1 MGEMKSR
8 LRHAQMRK
16 LRVVA
21 AGGLVATGVA
31 LPGLATRTAGAAEP
45 VDLSSVTA
53 VAIASGQRATVSTAG
68 LAAVSDFFDGVG
80 PVTEAKVDGQGGGQ
94 SFASLPY
101 PGQTIM
107 QYPAYVALATN
118 GQAVPGYP
126 FYVAANPG
134 EPDQKQGDPSG
145 TYFIEAKAAKD
156 AAGGVARLRGAGGDA
171 LQAGSVSTTS
181 INIVDG
187 KLVSTAESVTDGLA
201 LGPLKLGSVHSRS
214 VTTYAPGDG
223 EPTTTTEL
231 RLDGG
236 VVNDQ
241 RFSIGPN
248 GLTVTQ
254 QGVPVPVSQ
263 GVESLNAALKPQG
276 MSIRFLDPEKIVGGG
291 QSATVEVAMNHEL
304 PGGGSGV
311 VRLRVGQVTTAIV
324 PGGDLLSHPSEPAA
338 SEPAPQPSATTSPAP
353 GPAPEPT
360 AAADQAPSPAGAA
373 FGSAS
378 GPAPAADFTLPTS
391 SATLG
396 GGSTGALSGEPTATP
411 DLAAASPEV
420 AVTTPPAGAQTVRAG
435 RLAATAAPRAVDGV
449 YAAVAWATI
458 AVLALS
464 LIWRQGAR
472 KWTS

>member
-1 MGEMKSR
+1 M
-8 LRHAQMRK
+8 
-16 LRVVA
+16 A
-21 AGGLVATGVA
+21 AGGLVASGVA
-31 LPGLATRTAGAAEP
+31 LPGLTVRTAGAAEP
-45 VDLSSVTA
+45 LDLSSVTA

-80 PVTEAKVDGQGGGQ
+80 PVTEAKVDGQAGGL

-156 AAGGVARLRGAGGDA
+156 AAGGVARLRAAGGDA

-181 INIVDG
+181 INVVDG

-201 LGPLKLGSVHSRS
+201 LGALKLGSVHSRS
-214 VTTYAPGDG
+214 VTTYVPGDAD
-223 EPTTTTEL
+223 PTTTTEL
-231 RLDGG
+231 HVDGG

-241 RFSIGPN
+241 RFSVGPN
-248 GLTVTQ
+248 GLTVTSAA
-254 QGVPVPVSQ
+254 GVPVPVSQ

-276 MSIRFLDPEKIVGGG
+276 MAIRFLDPEKIVGGG
-291 QSATVEVAMNHEL
+291 QSATVEIAMNREL
-304 PGGGSGV
+304 PGGGTGV
-311 VRLRVGQVTTAIV
+311 VRLRIGQVTTAIV
-324 PGGDLLSHPSEPAA
+324 PGGDLLAHPEEPAA
-338 SEPAPQPSATTSPAP
+338 SEPVPQPQPQADN
-353 GPAPEPT
+353 GPATGPTPEPAT
-360 AAADQAPSPAGAA
+360 AHADRSASSAAAFDSAAGA
-373 FGSAS
+373 
-378 GPAPAADFTLPTS
+378 APAADFTLPTS
-391 SATLG
+391 SAALG
-396 GGSTGALSGEPTATP
+396 VGSAGATTGETASPEPTAAPPEVALTQP
-411 DLAAASPEV
+411 PAGGPALRRTGLAAA
-420 AVTTPPAGAQTVRAG
+420 AI
-435 RLAATAAPRAVDGV
+435 PRAVDGV

-464 LIWRQGAR
+464 LIWRKGAS

>member
-1 MGEMKSR
+1 M
-8 LRHAQMRK
+8 
-16 LRVVA
+16 A
-21 AGGLVATGVA
+21 AGGLVATGVT
-31 LPGLATRTAGAAEP
+31 LPGLATRTAGAAET
-45 VDLSSVTA
+45 VDLSSLTA

-68 LAAVSDFFDGVG
+68 LAAVSDFFDGIG
-80 PVTEAKVDGQGGGQ
+80 PVTEAKLDGQAGGL

-107 QYPAYVALATN
+107 QYPAYVALAAN

-134 EPDQKQGDPSG
+134 EPDQKQGDPTG

-156 AAGGVARLRGAGGDA
+156 AAGGVARLRGAGGGDA
-171 LQAGSVSTTS
+171 AQAGSMSTTS
-181 INIVDG
+181 IGVVDG
-187 KLVSTAESVTDGLA
+187 KVVSTAESVTDGLA

-214 VTTYAPGDG
+214 VTTYAPGDA
-223 EPTTTTEL
+223 EPATTTEL

-241 RFSIGPN
+241 RFSLGPN

-276 MSIRFLDPEKIVGGG
+276 LALRFLEPEKIAGGG
-291 QSATVEVAMNHEL
+291 QSATVEVDITREL
-304 PGGGSGV
+304 PGGGSGI

-324 PGGDLLSHPSEPAA
+324 PGGDFLASHPSEPASSA
-338 SEPAPQPSATTSPAP
+338 PVSEPSPPDSPAP
-353 GPAPEPT
+353 GAAPEP
-360 AAADQAPSPAGAA
+360 AAASGADEGPSPVATSAA
-373 FGSAS
+373 FDAGS
-378 GPAPAADFTLPTS
+378 GGTAPAADFTLPTS

-396 GGSTGALSGEPTATP
+396 VGSAGAASSEPEATSGVAATP
-411 DLAAASPEV
+411 PEV
-420 AVTTPPAGAQTVRAG
+420 AVATPEAGGRAGRRAG
-435 RLAATAAPRAVDGV
+435 RLAATTAPRAVDGV

>member
-1 MGEMKSR
+1 
-8 LRHAQMRK
+8 
-16 LRVVA
+16 
-21 AGGLVATGVA
+21 
-31 LPGLATRTAGAAEP
+31 
-45 VDLSSVTA
+45 
-53 VAIASGQRATVSTAG
+53 
-68 LAAVSDFFDGVG
+68 
-80 PVTEAKVDGQGGGQ
+80 
-94 SFASLPY
+94 FASLPY

-134 EPDQKQGDPSG
+134 EPDQKQADPTG
-145 TYFIEAKAAKD
+145 TYLIEAKAAKD
-156 AAGGVARLRGAGGDA
+156 AAGGVARLRAAGGDTA
-171 LQAGSVSTTS
+171 QVGSVSTTS
-181 INIVDG
+181 IGLVDG
-187 KLVSTAESVTDGLA
+187 KLVSTAESVTDGLS

-214 VTTYAPGDG
+214 VTTYVPGEA

-231 RLDGG
+231 HLDGG
-236 VVNDQ
+236 VINDQ
-241 RFSIGPN
+241 RFSVGPN

-276 MSIRFLDPEKIVGGG
+276 MSIRFLSPEKIVGGG
-291 QSATVEVAMNHEL
+291 QSATIEVAMNHEL

-324 PGGDLLSHPSEPAA
+324 PGGDLLTHPSEPAS
-338 SEPAPQPSATTSPAP
+338 SEPAPSTANSPPP

-360 AAADQAPSPAGAA
+360 AAAAQASEPAASA
-373 FGSAS
+373 FEAAS

-396 GGSTGALSGEPTATP
+396 GGSTGALGGEPTPTP
-411 DLAAASPEV
+411 ELAAPPSGV
-420 AVTTPPAGAQTVRAG
+420 AGTTPSAPAQSVRRAG
-435 RLAATAAPRAVDGV
+435 RLAATAVPRAVDGV
-449 YAAVAWATI
+449 YAAVALATI

-464 LIWRQGAR
+464 LIWRKGAR
-472 KWTS
+472 TWTS